1 MKLKQFT
8 FTLVTLCLTIV
19 FGPKAVQAAEL
30 AVVVEGVSNARGIS
44 FDHEGNL
51 YVAEPGIGGD
61 GNCQP
66 SPSTLFQPIC
76 AGNTSSIVKV
86 TPEGEVQRL
95 FEGFQSLAEQP
106 SGNQG
111 AGLADLQFDEE
122 GNAYV
127 LTGFAGYPGNRD
139 SETYDL
145 QNSIELPAQQA
156 IFPPSTPDSL
166 LNTPNLA
173 KLFKVDLQT
182 GEFTE
187 IFDFGKYELQN
198 NPDGGDLVTNPYDL
212 AIKGD
217 TAYVVDGGGNTTYAI
232 KLDGSDVKA
241 IPMPT
246 QVIENPL
253 FPPTPPGVEPFFLPG
268 QTAERA
274 IVQSVPTG
282 VTVGPDGAVYVGEFT
297 GFPYPEGKARIFRI
311 GEDGKPEVFAEGFT
325 HITELTFDHD
335 GNLLVLQFSNI
346 AQWKGDIRDLPGSLI
361 KVAPDGTRTTVIAEG
376 QGLESADGIVVG
388 PDGKVYITKRGV
400 GPGFGQV
407 VRVDAFDEA
416 AEQY

>member
-1 MKLKQFT
+1 
-8 FTLVTLCLTIV
+8 
-19 FGPKAVQAAEL
+19 
-30 AVVVEGVSNARGIS
+30 
-44 FDHEGNL
+44 
-51 YVAEPGIGGD
+51 
-61 GNCQP
+61 
-66 SPSTLFQPIC
+66 
-76 AGNTSSIVKV
+76 
-86 TPEGEVQRL
+86 
-95 FEGFQSLAEQP
+95 
-106 SGNQG
+106 
-111 AGLADLQFDEE
+111 
-122 GNAYV
+122 
-127 LTGFAGYPGNRD
+127 
-139 SETYDL
+139 
-145 QNSIELPAQQA
+145 
-156 IFPPSTPDSL
+156 
-166 LNTPNLA
+166 
-173 KLFKVDLQT
+173 
-182 GEFTE
+182 
-187 IFDFGKYELQN
+187 
-198 NPDGGDLVTNPYDL
+198 
-212 AIKGD
+212 
-217 TAYVVDGGGNTTYAI
+217 
-232 KLDGSDVKA
+232 
-241 IPMPT
+241 MPT

-311 GEDGKPEVFAEGFT
+311 GEDGVPEVFAEGFT

-416 AEQY
+416 AQQ

>member
-30 AVVVEGVSNARGIS
+30 TVVADGISNARGIS

-145 QNSIELPAQQA
+145 QNSIELPALQA
-156 IFPPSTPDSL
+156 IFPPSDRKS
-166 LNTPNLA
+166 
-173 KLFKVDLQT
+173 
-182 GEFTE
+182 
-187 IFDFGKYELQN
+187 
-198 NPDGGDLVTNPYDL
+198 
-212 AIKGD
+212 
-217 TAYVVDGGGNTTYAI
+217 VV
-232 KLDGSDVKA
+232 
-241 IPMPT
+241 
-246 QVIENPL
+246 
-253 FPPTPPGVEPFFLPG
+253 
-268 QTAERA
+268 
-274 IVQSVPTG
+274 
-282 VTVGPDGAVYVGEFT
+282 
-297 GFPYPEGKARIFRI
+297 
-311 GEDGKPEVFAEGFT
+311 
-325 HITELTFDHD
+325 
-335 GNLLVLQFSNI
+335 
-346 AQWKGDIRDLPGSLI
+346 
-361 KVAPDGTRTTVIAEG
+361 
-376 QGLESADGIVVG
+376 
-388 PDGKVYITKRGV
+388 
-400 GPGFGQV
+400 
-407 VRVDAFDEA
+407 
-416 AEQY
+416 